1 MSFGLLRDNVNLSN
15 KIAESESKVLTL
27 QSEIKLLHGVIDK
40 LMSNVQVLGV
50 ALSEQGP
57 KAIRDRF
64 AVDENGWMSFDLSP
78 RQTKKIAD

>member
-40 LMSNVQVLGV
+40 LMSNVQV
-50 ALSEQGP
+50 
-57 KAIRDRF
+57 
-64 AVDENGWMSFDLSP
+64 
-78 RQTKKIAD
+78 